1 MIQEYLMAHGADPQ
15 LVPQNRP
22 VSLDDIPMFKLYKI
36 PKLET
41 DYNFL
46 ESNDNDYQDDEIS
59 FQEEETKRQ
68 RLMNDISSFGE
79 EFNFDHDDSE
89 YDSSSDISD
98 SESDDRIQIAQTSID
113 DIIWERVDPLTDTY
127 FVEEEAS
134 EPESE
139 VHDEYVSINI

>member
-1 MIQEYLMAHGADPQ
+1 MKKQIQEYLIAHGADPR
-15 LVPQNRP
+15 LVPQNKP
-22 VSLDDIPMFKLYKI
+22 LSLNDVPMFKLYKI

-98 SESDDRIQIAQTSID
+98 LELEDGMELIEFRMDEDDNSYSQNYHEEQTS
-113 DIIWERVDPLTDTY
+113 EPVS
-127 FVEEEAS
+127 EA
-134 EPESE
+134 
-139 VHDEYVSINI
+139 HDENAHISI